1 MIQTNT
7 RAMLQTAFLTA
18 IVVVLFLLGSTVP
31 FLGFLGTIVAPAT
44 LAFIGLRWGAKYAM
58 LGGLLSILLLGG
70 IFGLWATSMVAI
82 PFVLL
87 GVSSGVVLNYGCS
100 YGRQIVIPAI
110 FFLLGMGATFGI
122 SMLLM
127 DVSMVETFNQL
138 STQIQEEMVA
148 TYSQMGMEPSQQS
161 LMLAQVKQS
170 FQFLKGAFL
179 AFGFSIAAFY
189 AYLVRLI
196 TAWGMKRFGQGE
208 LPFLAVEEWQMPKWA
223 PYLLILGWIG
233 QYWGQKY
240 AIAGLD
246 WLVPNIIILGASL
259 CLVQGIAS
267 LWSVLGLYRIDK
279 KLRLLIL
286 FIVAMF
292 MAQGLILLGLVDV
305 LFDLRR
311 RFFNRLQGRR

>member
-18 IVVVLFLLGSTVP
+18 IVVLLFLLGSTVP
-31 FLGFLGTIVAPAT
+31 FLGFLGTLVAPAT
-44 LAFIGLRWGAKYAM
+44 LAFIGVRWGARYAF
-58 LGGLLSILLLGG
+58 LGGSLSILLLGL

-87 GVSSGVVLNYGCS
+87 GVTSGVVLNYGWS
-100 YGRQIVIPAI
+100 YGRQIVVPAI
-110 FFLLGMGATFGI
+110 AFLIGMGATFGI
-122 SMLLM
+122 SMLVM
-127 DVSMVETFNQL
+127 DVSLVETFERL
-138 STQIQEEMVA
+138 SVQIQEEMMT

-189 AYLVRLI
+189 AYLVRLL
-196 TAWGMKRFGQGE
+196 TAWGMKRFGQGD

-223 PYLLILGWIG
+223 PYVLILGWIG

-240 AIAGLD
+240 AIAGFE
-246 WLVPNIIILGASL
+246 WIIPNLIILGASL
-259 CLVQGIAS
+259 CLVQGIGA

-279 KLRLLIL
+279 KFRILLVI
-286 FIVAMF
+286 IVGMF
-292 MAQGLILLGLVDV
+292 MAQGLILLGLIDL

-311 RFFNRLQGRR
+311 RLFNRLQGR